1 MSIQLGILLALLC
14 ALTTNLGF
22 LLKHRGACAAPDVA
36 MRHPLRSAIG
46 LYRSKWF
53 AIGMLV
59 ALGAWILH
67 VAALALAP
75 LSLVQAVIS
84 GGLVF
89 LTVLADRVFG
99 FKIGNRQWVGVGLTA
114 LGLTLIAVTIPT
126 DGGAHSGYSL
136 AGMIAFEF
144 GLLTVGA
151 LLVLSPR
158 LGASHHHHGV
168 LLGMAAGVLFGVSDV
183 AIKALTGSVG
193 AEGLVAG
200 LASPW
205 LLTCLLA
212 SIVAFYA
219 SARGLQQGEAVPVIT
234 MTSAAANVSAITGGF
249 VVFGD
254 PMPGD
259 ALGIAVQSLA
269 FVLVIVAARLTPAPV
284 RAAEARHKPAAATAA
299 ATIPRRMPSINQLV
313 SKGRKPPQEEG
324 RHPGS
329 EVRSG
334 AQEAQRCSPAARRVH
349 PRLHRHPQEAELRAA
364 QGRARPAHQR
374 DGGHLLHPGRG
385 PQPSGALRGAGP
397 RRPRQGPAGRALQG
411 RARHARRRR
420 RE

>member
-22 LLKHRGACAAPDVA
+22 LLKHRGACAAPDVT

-46 LYRSKWF
+46 LYKSKWF

-59 ALGAWILH
+59 AFGAWILH

-99 FKIGNRQWVGVGLTA
+99 FKVNNRQWWGVGLTA
-114 LGLTLIAVTIPT
+114 LGLTMLAATLPHGS
-126 DGGAHSGYSL
+126 DPSSGYSL
-136 AGMIAFEF
+136 AGMIAFEA
-144 GLLTVGA
+144 GLLAVGT

-158 LGASHHHHGV
+158 LGARHEHHG
-168 LLGMAAGVLFGVSDV
+168 LFLGAAAGVLFGVSDV

-193 AEGLVAG
+193 DDGLIMGLV
-200 LASPW
+200 SPW

-212 SIVAFYA
+212 SAIAFYA
-219 SARGLQQGEAVPVIT
+219 SARGLQKGEAVPVIT
-234 MTSAAANVSAITGGF
+234 LTSAAANVSAITGGF

-259 ALGIAVQSLA
+259 TLGIVVQSLA
-269 FVLVIVAARLTPAPV
+269 FVLVIVAAWLTPAPL
-284 RAAEARHKPAAATAA
+284 RAAEATA
-299 ATIPRRMPSINQLV
+299 
-313 SKGRKPPQEEG
+313 
-324 RHPGS
+324 
-329 EVRSG
+329 
-334 AQEAQRCSPAARRVH
+334 
-349 PRLHRHPQEAELRAA
+349 
-364 QGRARPAHQR
+364 
-374 DGGHLLHPGRG
+374 
-385 PQPSGALRGAGP
+385 
-397 RRPRQGPAGRALQG
+397 
-411 RARHARRRR
+411 
-420 RE
+420 